1 MRAPSGALIQF
12 EVQNFSVSN
21 SSEVLVTFENVQPG
35 QVYELWSQVSR
46 LNRLT
51 SRMNLSE
58 ALLLLRPLNVNK
70 LIVYTAGNRTID
82 LVWQEPLNGNY
93 DEYLVS
99 VQESNGLTH
108 FANYTQLTQV
118 RVPELDTNKTYLI
131 TVVTC
136 VKLRNRC
143 DTISSPTSST
153 FSFDTQFVSHLD
165 ATLAG
170 ISDPHVKLSSP
181 VKKYASLLISW
192 QLKSHDANKLDLC
205 DLSRFHVKYRG
216 LF

>member
-1 MRAPSGALIQF
+1 MGWPTLIANSIEAGPNNSVNLRLKPPLGYYDSFLIELNMRAPSGALIQF

-58 ALLLLRPLNVNK
+58 ALVLLKPLNVNK

-82 LVWQEPLNGNY
+82 LVWQEPVNGNY

-143 DTISSPTSST
+143 DTISS
-153 FSFDTQFVSHLD
+153 QHWLV
-165 ATLAG
+165 
-170 ISDPHVKLSSP
+170 
-181 VKKYASLLISW
+181 
-192 QLKSHDANKLDLC
+192 
-205 DLSRFHVKYRG
+205 
-216 LF
+216 